1 MISINAL
8 REEGDMLSRVSW
20 QCQENFYPR
29 PPRGGRHPQAFS
41 QGMATIFLSTP
52 SARRATDLTT
62 IRSRLFLISIHA
74 LREEGDLC
82 AGHHGQRR
90 LISIHALREEGDL
103 WYQKI

>member
-1 MISINAL
+1 
-8 REEGDMLSRVSW
+8 MLSRVSW